1 MKYRIIGI
9 IIVLVG
15 LVLKTIFNHNV
26 EYWFTIKNI
35 SLILFFIGLGIIQ
48 YPLWEKI
55 DNGIKSEYKKNKKK
69 WIINRGFKITLI
81 LFYVLLIVV
90 LEQTGKQLNFE
101 LRKHYLSEKT
111 IKTIGKIIDY
121 KKLHIYRSGEE
132 EFYVI
137 EFKHNGQ
144 KITKGL
150 INEYDL
156 KENKNSEIYS
166 LKNGE
171 LKLNK
176 VIGSRIKIEYSE
188 KYPSFLKIIE

>member
-9 IIVLVG
+9 IIVLIG
-15 LVLKTIFNHNV
+15 LALKTIFNHNI

-55 DNGIKSEYKKNKKK
+55 DNGIKSKSKKNKRKR
-69 WIINRGFKITLI
+69 IINRGYKTALI

-90 LEQTGKQLNFE
+90 LEKTGKKLNFE
-101 LRKHYLSEKT
+101 LRKKYLSKNT
-111 IKTIGKIIDY
+111 IKTVGKITDY
-121 KKLHIYRSGEE
+121 KKLHIFRSGEE

-137 EFKHNGQ
+137 EFKNNG
-144 KITKGL
+144 KKLTKGL
-150 INEYDL
+150 INDYDL
-156 KENKNSEIYS
+156 WENKKTEIYS

-176 VIGSRIKIEYSE
+176 VIGSKIKVEYSE

>member
-9 IIVLVG
+9 IIVLIG
-15 LVLKTIFNHNV
+15 LTLKTIFNHNI

-55 DNGIKSEYKKNKKK
+55 DNGIKSKYKKK
-69 WIINRGFKITLI
+69 WILNRGFKITLI

-90 LEQTGKQLNFE
+90 LEKTGKQLNFE

-111 IKTIGKIIDY
+111 IKTVGKITDY
-121 KKLHIYRSGEE
+121 KKLHIIRSGEE

-137 EFKHNGQ
+137 EFKHNG
-144 KITKGL
+144 KKVTKGI
-150 INEYDL
+150 INDYDL
-156 KENKNSEIYS
+156 WENKKSEIYS
-166 LKNGE
+166 LVNGE

-176 VIGSRIKIEYSE
+176 IIGNKITIKYSE

>member
-9 IIVLVG
+9 IIVLIG
-15 LVLKTIFNHNV
+15 LVLKTIFNHNI

-55 DNGIKSEYKKNKKK
+55 DNGIKSKSKKNKRKR
-69 WIINRGFKITLI
+69 IINKGFKIALI

-90 LEQTGKQLNFE
+90 LEKTGKELNFE
-101 LRKHYLSEKT
+101 LRKHYLSKKT
-111 IKTIGKIIDY
+111 IKTVGKITDY
-121 KKLHIYRSGEE
+121 KKLHIFRSGEE

-137 EFKHNGQ
+137 EFKNNGK
-144 KITKGL
+144 KITEGL
-150 INEYDL
+150 INDYDL
-156 KENKNSEIYS
+156 WENKKSEIYS

-176 VIGSRIKIEYSE
+176 VIGSKITVEYSE